1 MVRLVS
7 HYENSLLSCDM
18 YLITIIISHKTRGT
32 WRWWLRNQPARP
44 LKGDGMQRTSI
55 NPWPWSLQVGG
66 YNQAEA
72 VSGHTTHLYCAG
84 QTAIDADGRA
94 QFAGDLGAQL
104 GLALDNLQAVL
115 DGAGMTLAN
124 VVRLNIFTTDVDA
137 FLAQLGVL
145 HARLQGAAPP
155 GTLLGIAR
163 LAYPE
168 LMVEI
173 EATAVA

>member
-1 MVRLVS
+1 
-7 HYENSLLSCDM
+7 
-18 YLITIIISHKTRGT
+18 
-32 WRWWLRNQPARP
+32 
-44 LKGDGMQRTSI
+44 MQRTAI
-55 NPWPWSLQVGG
+55 NPWSWSLQVG

-72 VSGHTTHLYCAG
+72 VSGHRTHLYCAG
-84 QTAIDADGRA
+84 QTAVDADGKP
-94 QFAGDLGAQL
+94 QFAGDLGGQL
-104 GLALDNLQAVL
+104 GLAIDNLQAVL
-115 DGAGMTLAN
+115 DGAEMTLAN

-145 HARLQGAAPP
+145 NARLQGATPP
-155 GTLLGIAR
+155 GTLIGVTR

>member
-1 MVRLVS
+1 M
-7 HYENSLLSCDM
+7 E
-18 YLITIIISHKTRGT
+18 
-32 WRWWLRNQPARP
+32 
-44 LKGDGMQRTSI
+44 RTAI
-55 NPWPWSLQVGG
+55 NPWPWSLQVG

-72 VSGHTTHLYCAG
+72 VSDHTTHLYCAG
-84 QTAIDADGRA
+84 QAAIDADGKP

-115 DGAGMTLAN
+115 EAAGMTYAN
-124 VVRLNIFTTDVDA
+124 VVRLNMFTTDVDA
-137 FLAQLGVL
+137 FLGQLGVL

-155 GTLLGIAR
+155 GTLIGVAR

-168 LMVEI
+168 MMVEV

>member
-1 MVRLVS
+1 
-7 HYENSLLSCDM
+7 
-18 YLITIIISHKTRGT
+18 
-32 WRWWLRNQPARP
+32 
-44 LKGDGMQRTSI
+44 MQRTAI

-66 YNQAEA
+66 ITRPRRLMATRRTSTVQARRR
-72 VSGHTTHLYCAG
+72 SMRIGKP
-84 QTAIDADGRA
+84 
-94 QFAGDLGAQL
+94 QFAGDLGSQL
-104 GLALDNLQAVL
+104 GLALDNLKAVL

-155 GTLLGIAR
+155 GTLLGVAR
-163 LAYPE
+163 LTYPE

>member
-1 MVRLVS
+1 
-7 HYENSLLSCDM
+7 
-18 YLITIIISHKTRGT
+18 
-32 WRWWLRNQPARP
+32 
-44 LKGDGMQRTSI
+44 MQRTAI
-55 NPWPWSLQVGG
+55 NPWSWSLQVG

-84 QTAIDADGRA
+84 QTAVDADGKP
-94 QFAGDLGAQL
+94 QFAGDLSGQL
-104 GLALDNLQAVL
+104 GLAIDNLQAVL

-145 HARLQGAAPP
+145 NARLQGATPP
-155 GTLLGIAR
+155 GTLIGVTR

>member
-1 MVRLVS
+1 VVATG
-7 HYENSLLSCDM
+7 E
-18 YLITIIISHKTRGT
+18 GVG
-32 WRWWLRNQPARP
+32 PARGHVVGSESSRTTAEGRRNAAD
-44 LKGDGMQRTSI
+44 GDQSVAVVATG
-55 NPWPWSLQVGG
+55 GG

-84 QTAIDADGRA
+84 QTAIDADGKP

-115 DGAGMTLAN
+115 DAAGMTLGD

-137 FLAQLGVL
+137 FLAQLGVM
-145 HARLQGAAPP
+145 HARLHGAAPP
-155 GTLLGIAR
+155 GTLLGVAR

>member
-1 MVRLVS
+1 
-7 HYENSLLSCDM
+7 
-18 YLITIIISHKTRGT
+18 
-32 WRWWLRNQPARP
+32 
-44 LKGDGMQRTSI
+44 MQRTAI
-55 NPWPWSLQVGG
+55 NPWPWSLEVG

-72 VSGHTTHLYCAG
+72 VIGHTTHLYCAG
-84 QTAIDADGRA
+84 HTAVDAEGKP
-94 QFAGDLGAQL
+94 QFPGYLGAQL

-115 DGAGMTLAN
+115 DAAGMTLGN

-137 FLAQLGVL
+137 FLAQLGVM
-145 HARLQGAAPP
+145 HVRLQGAAPP
-155 GTLLGIAR
+155 GTLLGVAR

>member
-1 MVRLVS
+1 LSARVGGSGSGRTTAEGRR
-7 HYENSLLSCDM
+7 HAADGDQSLAVVA
-18 YLITIIISHKTRGT
+18 T
-32 WRWWLRNQPARP
+32 A
-44 LKGDGMQRTSI
+44 
-55 NPWPWSLQVGG
+55 GG

-72 VSGHTTHLYCAG
+72 VNGHTTHLYCAG
-84 QTAIDADGRA
+84 QTAIDADGKP
-94 QFAGDLGAQL
+94 QFAGDLGSQL

-155 GTLLGIAR
+155 GTLLGVAR
-163 LAYPE
+163 LTYPE

>member
-1 MVRLVS
+1 MAP
-7 HYENSLLSCDM
+7 EAA
-18 YLITIIISHKTRGT
+18 
-32 WRWWLRNQPARP
+32 ARQ
-44 LKGDGMQRTSI
+44 LKGDGMQRTAI
-55 NPWPWSLQVGG
+55 NPWPWSLEVG

-72 VSGHTTHLYCAG
+72 VIGHTTHLYCAG
-84 QTAIDADGRA
+84 QTAVDAEGKP

-115 DGAGMTLAN
+115 DAAGMTLGN

-137 FLAQLGVL
+137 FLAQLGVM
-145 HARLQGAAPP
+145 HVRLQRAAPP
-155 GTLLGIAR
+155 GTLLGVAR

>member
-1 MVRLVS
+1 MQRTAINPWPWSQQVRAWGWHMGTLVA
-7 HYENSLLSCDM
+7 
-18 YLITIIISHKTRGT
+18 TK
-32 WRWWLRNQPARP
+32 PAARQ
-44 LKGDGMQRTSI
+44 LKGDGMQRTAI
-55 NPWPWSLQVGG
+55 NPWPWSLQVG

-72 VSGHTTHLYCAG
+72 VSGHTTQLYCAG
-84 QTAIDADGRA
+84 QTAVDAEGKP

-115 DGAGMTLAN
+115 DGAGMTLGN

-155 GTLLGIAR
+155 GTLLGVAR

>member
-1 MVRLVS
+1 
-7 HYENSLLSCDM
+7 
-18 YLITIIISHKTRGT
+18 
-32 WRWWLRNQPARP
+32 
-44 LKGDGMQRTSI
+44 MQRTSI
-55 NPWPWSLQVGG
+55 NPWPWSLQVG
-66 YNQAEA
+66 YHQAEA

-84 QTAIDADGRA
+84 QAAIDADGRP

-104 GLALDNLQAVL
+104 GLALDNLEAVL

-124 VVRLNIFTTDVDA
+124 VVRLNILTTDVDD

-145 HARLQGAAPP
+145 NARLQRTAPP
-155 GTLLGIAR
+155 GTLIGVTR

-168 LMVEI
+168 LMVEL

>member
-1 MVRLVS
+1 
-7 HYENSLLSCDM
+7 
-18 YLITIIISHKTRGT
+18 
-32 WRWWLRNQPARP
+32 
-44 LKGDGMQRTSI
+44 MQRTAI

-84 QTAIDADGRA
+84 QTAIDADGKP

-145 HARLQGAAPP
+145 HARLQEATPP
-155 GTLLGIAR
+155 GTLLGVDR
-163 LAYPE
+163 LAYSE

>member
-1 MVRLVS
+1 
-7 HYENSLLSCDM
+7 
-18 YLITIIISHKTRGT
+18 
-32 WRWWLRNQPARP
+32 
-44 LKGDGMQRTSI
+44 MQRTAI

-84 QTAIDADGRA
+84 QTAIDADGKP

-145 HARLQGAAPP
+145 HARLQGATPP
-155 GTLLGIAR
+155 GTLLGVDR

-168 LMVEI
+168 LMIEI

>member
-1 MVRLVS
+1 M
-7 HYENSLLSCDM
+7 
-18 YLITIIISHKTRGT
+18 ISHKTRGT
-32 WRWWLRNQPARP
+32 DAAQVRGYGTQPARP

-55 NPWPWSLQVGG
+55 NPWPWSLQVG
-66 YNQAEA
+66 YNQAES

-84 QTAIDADGRA
+84 QTAVDADGKP

-104 GLALDNLQAVL
+104 ELALDNLQAVL

-124 VVRLNIFTTDVDA
+124 VVRLNIFTIDVDA

-145 HARLQGAAPP
+145 NARFQGVAPS
-155 GTLLGIAR
+155 GTLIGVTR

>member
-1 MVRLVS
+1 
-7 HYENSLLSCDM
+7 LSCDISIIK
-18 YLITIIISHKTRGT
+18 ITTSHKWAALGT
-32 WRWWLRNQPARP
+32 SVALEAAERH
-44 LKGDGMQRTSI
+44 LKGDAMQRRAI

-84 QTAIDADGRA
+84 QTAIDAEGKP

-115 DGAGMTLAN
+115 DGAGMTFEN
-124 VVRLNIFTTDVDA
+124 VVRLNIFTTNVDA

-145 HARLQGAAPP
+145 HARLQGATPP
-155 GTLLGIAR
+155 GTLLGVDR

-168 LMVEI
+168 LLVEI

>member
-1 MVRLVS
+1 
-7 HYENSLLSCDM
+7 
-18 YLITIIISHKTRGT
+18 
-32 WRWWLRNQPARP
+32 
-44 LKGDGMQRTSI
+44 MQRTAI
-55 NPWPWSLQVGG
+55 NPWSWSLQVG

-72 VSGHTTHLYCAG
+72 VSGHRTYLYCAG
-84 QTAIDADGRA
+84 QTAVDADGKP
-94 QFAGDLGAQL
+94 QFARDLGAQL
-104 GLALDNLQAVL
+104 GLAIDNLQAVL
-115 DGAGMTLAN
+115 DGAEMTLAN

-145 HARLQGAAPP
+145 NARLQGATPP
-155 GTLLGIAR
+155 GTLIGVTR